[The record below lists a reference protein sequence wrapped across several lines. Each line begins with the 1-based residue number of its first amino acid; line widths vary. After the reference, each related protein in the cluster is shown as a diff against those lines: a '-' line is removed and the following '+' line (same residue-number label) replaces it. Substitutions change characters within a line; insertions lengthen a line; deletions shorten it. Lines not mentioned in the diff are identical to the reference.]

1 VAEKADVLRRFIYP
15 LRTKP
20 VKICPRGND
29 RFWRE
34 ADIRQATRLSEVR
47 AGCFNSR

>member
-1 VAEKADVLRRFIYP
+1 VADKADVLRRFIYP

-29 RFWRE
+29 RFWRIVLKNSTVE
-34 ADIRQATRLSEVR
+34 AEGDH
-47 AGCFNSR
+47 